1 MKQGRDITKKQRES
15 SDRKTAKHAC
25 GTLSY
30 LAECRGTLQKTEST
44 RWAAPPHGIRNI
56 DKK

>member
-1 MKQGRDITKKQRES
+1 MKQDRETTRKQKES
-15 SDRKTAKHAC
+15 SVRKKAKPVC

-44 RWAAPPHGIRNI
+44 RWAAPPSEIKSMER
-56 DKK
+56 K